1 MHCTGHLDRCI
12 ISTAKSAHRDVA
24 RAQLLGQPPAQ
35 VRDGQLSRITLTQQ
49 VPALQVFGAAR
60 QMLSL
65 VAGGAIDEWLLSN
78 LRTLRQEHA
87 LARVLAHL
95 QAQLWPGGTWFQ
107 SLPEYQ
113 SKVFPWAPALS
124 GAVRSRSLG
133 LRAMAEA

>member
-1 MHCTGHLDRCI
+1 MWLGHNCWSSRPRI
-12 ISTAKSAHRDVA
+12 IAAAS
-24 RAQLLGQPPAQ
+24 LPM
-35 VRDGQLSRITLTQQ
+35 LT
-49 VPALQVFGAAR
+49 VPRRVSGPQVFGAAR

-87 LARVLAHL
+87 LARGLAHL

-113 SKVFPWAPALS
+113 RNV
-124 GAVRSRSLG
+124 SRS
-133 LRAMAEA
+133 ASCCS

>member
-1 MHCTGHLDRCI
+1 MVTV
-12 ISTAKSAHRDVA
+12 SESVFAW
-24 RAQLLGQPPAQ
+24 
-35 VRDGQLSRITLTQQ
+35 
-49 VPALQVFGAAR
+49 QVFGAAR

-113 SKVFPWAPALS
+113 RNVSRPPPAAPK
-124 GAVRSRSLG
+124 
-133 LRAMAEA
+133 LRCEKQKPGSVCHSWSHG